1 MSTDEGTIPLLGV
14 IVEVHEQVFRIAR
27 MSAGRCGV
35 VRVADNVRVGTFS
48 HEGSELQVTTE
59 KIDLSLMAEIV
70 AAAVRKG
77 M

>member
-1 MSTDEGTIPLLGV
+1 MDEGTFPLLGV

-35 VRVADNVRVGTFS
+35 VRVADNIRVGTFS
-48 HEGSELQVTTE
+48 HVGSELQVTTE
-59 KIDLSLMAEIV
+59 KVDLSLMAEIA

-77 M
+77 L

>member
-1 MSTDEGTIPLLGV
+1 VDEGTFPLLGV
-14 IVEVHEQVFRIAR
+14 IVEVREQVFRIAR

-48 HEGSELQVTTE
+48 HANPDLQLTAE
-59 KIDLSLMAEIV
+59 KIDVPLMAEI
-70 AAAVRKG
+70 AAAAIRKG

>member
-1 MSTDEGTIPLLGV
+1 MDEGTFPLLGV
-14 IVEVHEQVFRIAR
+14 IVEVQEQVFRIAR
-27 MSAGRCGV
+27 MSADRCGV

-48 HEGSELQVTTE
+48 HVGSELQVTTE
-59 KIDLSLMAEIV
+59 KVDLSLMAEIA

>member
-1 MSTDEGTIPLLGV
+1 MDDGTFPLLGV
-14 IVEVHEQVFRIAR
+14 IVEVHEQAYRIAR

-35 VRVADNVRVGTFS
+35 VRVADNTRVGTFS
-48 HEGSELQVTTE
+48 HMGSDLQVTAE
-59 KIDLSLMAEIV
+59 KVDVALMAEIA